1 MIWIF
6 VIHKNSIQQ
15 IRKKILDTATKKGM
29 DTVKMVSKKLI
40 HKRDEATGE
49 FIRNKITDMNEYE
62 FKNC

>member
-1 MIWIF
+1 M
-6 VIHKNSIQQ
+6 
-15 IRKKILDTATKKGM
+15 DTATKKGM

-49 FIRNKITDMNEYE
+49 FIRKKITDMNEYE